1 MNIVRVGFDSL
12 HLRSNMLM
20 NNYSLMMH
28 VEDMFD
34 NETDHNHLCDLLLFV
49 DMLPLMNDRHM
60 RMKKIVAY
68 SRLIV

>member
-28 VEDMFD
+28 AEDMFG
-34 NETDHNHLCDLLLFV
+34 NETDHNHLRDLLLFV
-49 DMLPLMNDRHM
+49 DMLPLMIDRHM
-60 RMKKIVAY
+60 RMKKIAAY